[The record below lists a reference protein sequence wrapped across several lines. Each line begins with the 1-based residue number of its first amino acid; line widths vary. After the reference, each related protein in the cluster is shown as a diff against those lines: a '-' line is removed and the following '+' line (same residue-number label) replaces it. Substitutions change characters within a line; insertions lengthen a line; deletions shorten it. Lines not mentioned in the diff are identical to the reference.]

1 MKYFQLIHHPQAVQL
16 ILDGIL
22 LIPPESAPLLIC
34 QILHG
39 CWKSR
44 PDDRLTF
51 QQIDDQLMDDQRVR
65 RSHIIIQDN
74 MMCNYIIPNLMDV
87 SVSPIRI
94 DESKQPT
101 IVTLNNSKAP
111 QAIAS
116 VSITVTPTDPYL
128 QLIISDLDEDILS
141 IDNPPI
147 TMTVD

>member
-1 MKYFQLIHHPQAVQL
+1 
-16 ILDGIL
+16 
-22 LIPPESAPLLIC
+22 
-34 QILHG
+34 
-39 CWKSR
+39 
-44 PDDRLTF
+44 
-51 QQIDDQLMDDQRVR
+51 MDDQRVR

-87 SVSPIRI
+87 SVNPIRI
-94 DESKQPT
+94 DDISEQAT
-101 IVTLNNSKAP
+101 IITLNNSKAP

-141 IDNPPI
+141 IENPPI